1 MVFEVIKTCT
11 ENLSRANLHRVSFHK
26 SRINTECHIVVKST
40 AYFDFLL
47 LFLAP
52 IYLIFEDA
60 ENGNLLDYLQQN
72 HMKDDN
78 NSMQTVCTLSKVEK
92 LRIALD
98 VVRGMKHIAEKKVG
112 S

>member
-1 MVFEVIKTCT
+1 
-11 ENLSRANLHRVSFHK
+11 
-26 SRINTECHIVVKST
+26 
-40 AYFDFLL
+40 
-47 LFLAP
+47 
-52 IYLIFEDA
+52 
-60 ENGNLLDYLQQN
+60 
-72 HMKDDN
+72 MKDDN